1 MRKSVFWTGA
11 FFCAC
16 IFPLLNKP
24 DGHFEITAERKVG
37 NERMD
42 VNVLSSAY
50 ERNVVSL
57 VKEAIAQE
65 NIGEVGVY
73 YAKKEATNLIGAGVR
88 FPVQLQK
95 KMTSNPIIRSF
106 DEKVNM
112 KIVDATQSQQF
123 KRWFGDWQNH
133 PEDASKVVN
142 EDGTPK
148 VVYHGTNEEFTVFD
162 SKSGVYWFSET
173 KEYAEAKAE
182 ERDGDRVVSA
192 YLSMQNPLYAKL
204 SLKEFSDPA
213 HEAPLVRQ
221 AKEGGHD
228 GVIIETDVAHGTR
241 YAVTISIGMKDGV
254 GTVYNVGK
262 IKRPMQRQTPQKS
275 MTSDRFVGSRGENSG
290 SMHTSVSDIT
300 VSRDRSDVNSQYMQ
314 NFGKNAQ
321 RPLRESRRRTLLCG
335 RAPRSRKI
343 LHRRRIRRKAPRR
356 RIPHSGRKRRS
367 GRARTPTATPIN
379 KVRTDIENFV

>member
-1 MRKSVFWTGA
+1 
-11 FFCAC
+11 
-16 IFPLLNKP
+16 
-24 DGHFEITAERKVG
+24 
-37 NERMD
+37 MD

-50 ERNVVSL
+50 ERNVALL

-88 FPVQLQK
+88 FPEQLQK

-106 DEKVNM
+106 DEKINM

-148 VVYHGTNEEFTVFD
+148 VVYHGTNEDFTVFD

-204 SLKEFSDPA
+204 SLKEFSDPS

-275 MTSDRFVGSRGENSG
+275 RTSDRFVGSRGENSG

-321 RPLRESRRRTLLCG
+321 RAVAGESETDIALRESAAQRTETPE
-335 RAPRSRKI
+335 RAGTNAYSNAYYTATRTEDAVEAMLDEAERTALFDSEEELSPI
-343 LHRRRIRRKAPRR
+343 EEVAQETQRRKAE
-356 RIPHSGRKRRS
+356 KRTKFQEKQ
-367 GRARTPTATPIN
+367 AAEN
-379 KVRTDIENFV
+379 KK

>member
-1 MRKSVFWTGA
+1 MRQSGFWTGA
-11 FFCAC
+11 FFCAF

-24 DGHFEITAERKVG
+24 DGHFEITAERTVKG
-37 NERMD
+37 EQMD

-73 YAKKEATNLIGAGVR
+73 YAKKEATTLIPAGVR
-88 FPVQLQK
+88 FPVRIQEM
-95 KMTSNPIIRSF
+95 MTSSPIIRSF

-148 VVYHGTNEEFTVFD
+148 VVYHGTNEDFTVFD

-221 AKEGGHD
+221 AKEGGHN

-321 RPLRESRRRTLLCG
+321 RAVAGESETDIALRESAAQQENATQKENTQKSTAQEDTAQRTETPE
-335 RAPRSRKI
+335 RAGANAYSDTYKQSKDRY
-343 LHRRRIRRKAPRR
+343 
-356 RIPHSGRKRRS
+356 
-367 GRARTPTATPIN
+367 
-379 KVRTDIENFV
+379 